1 MSSKRQKSKVIS
13 DPTFG
18 SGGSLTNNEFKRLC
32 VNSFNGAASILV
44 EDFNDSPVGLIGLE
58 LGADNRDVSNAVFL
72 VQGSLFN
79 DPKTINGSSW
89 FSLDDSLTIKLLQL
103 NCEKFVFGN
112 KLTSDLVDWTEID
125 CEIRS
130 QGRVVSG
137 KVNIFLGFLFVL
149 FGPPPQ
155 KINSRNFI
163 SHST

>member
-32 VNSFNGAASILV
+32 VNSFHGAASILV
-44 EDFNDSPVGLIGLE
+44 EDFNDNPIGLIGLE
-58 LGADNRDVSNAVFL
+58 LAADNCEVSNAVFL
-72 VQGSLFN
+72 VQGCLFN

-89 FSLDDSLTIKLLQL
+89 FSLDDSLTIKLLPL

-130 QGRVVSG
+130 QGRVVSRN
-137 KVNIFLGFLFVL
+137 VIFSSFFFVL
-149 FGPPPQ
+149 FFCPPPPQ
-155 KINSRNFI
+155 KLIQGN
-163 SHST
+163 